1 MFSNTRNDNTSI
13 NDEITYT
20 KVFRNTNVNG
30 TCISNNLI
38 LPFIEVLHHSYMER
52 LSDEDI
58 LSHHGPEPDEA
69 DSEPVDMLFE
79 DDEHDEDLPEVI
91 CYFV

>member
-1 MFSNTRNDNTSI
+1 
-13 NDEITYT
+13 
-20 KVFRNTNVNG
+20 
-30 TCISNNLI
+30 
-38 LPFIEVLHHSYMER
+38 MER

-69 DSEPVDMLFE
+69 DSEPVNMLFE

-91 CYFV
+91 C